1 MTTTAIYARVSD
13 DKLRE
18 DGERRQDVQRQVDR
32 LRHYAGPDA
41 QLFIDDARS
50 AFKDDYNSRP
60 AFVRLLREVRA
71 HRVQRVYVES
81 LDRWSR
87 RVEDGLRTLKE
98 AAEYGATVTS
108 IAEGEC
114 DTTTPNGWFKVG
126 VALLMAEWASRSQG
140 FKVSQAMAR
149 KRADLS
155 QSCPS
160 CGVVHL
166 GRHPIACECPRCRK
180 KKGRGRSAVG
190 EFVPVGPAPRG

>member
-1 MTTTAIYARVSD
+1 MATAIYARVSD

-18 DGERRQDVQRQVDR
+18 DGERRQDIQRQVDR
-32 LRHYAGPDA
+32 LRAYAGPNA
-41 QLFIDDARS
+41 LLFLDDARS
-50 AFKDDYNSRP
+50 AFKDDYNARP
-60 AFVRLLREVRA
+60 EFSRLLREIRA
-71 HRVQRVYVES
+71 RRVQRVYVES

-126 VALLMAEWASRSQG
+126 VALLLAEWASRSQG
-140 FKVSQAMAR
+140 FKVSQAMER

-155 QSCPS
+155 QACLS

-166 GRHPIACECPRCRK
+166 GRHPKTCGCARCRR
-180 KKGRGRSAVG
+180 KGRGRPTEEKPGTPAGASVG
-190 EFVPVGPAPRG
+190 